1 MPSEAEL
8 LETPDHEWM
17 PSDVA
22 WAKALIQKLR
32 AENVRLTEANGV
44 LHRRLKD
51 WREREDAD
59 D

>member
-1 MPSEAEL
+1 MPSEAKL

-22 WAKALIQKLR
+22 RAKALIRELR
-32 AENVRLTEANGV
+32 AARDRLREANGV